1 MKVCRVGLVGA
12 GNVAQRHARV
22 LAGFADARIVGVTDV
37 AAEPAARLAETHG
50 ARSFPDVAA
59 LLSADLDAV
68 YVCVPPFAHGAAE
81 EAVLAAGLPLFV
93 EKPIAVDRE
102 VALRIARL
110 LDSKREP
117 GLDSKRER
125 GAESTSEGRRV
136 LTAVGHHWRYLA
148 VVEQARRIL
157 AGRTIRLVTGAWLDK
172 VPPVGWWPRR
182 DSSGGPV
189 VEQASH
195 VLDLARHL
203 AGEVDEVWAAGDG
216 TPPPVDG
223 ADVDGATA
231 ATLRFASGAVGT
243 LTATCALGWK
253 HRAGLEVYA
262 DGLALAV
269 GEAGLVVR
277 DGDGER
283 EVPGDPEAA
292 RVAVDRA
299 FVDAVRGVGDDI
311 RVPYDEAYRT
321 HLLALAVA
329 ESAATGRVV
338 RVPAGEVGRAD
349 GSSTA
354 ADGSSTAD
362 GTTTAA
368 DGTTTAVAARLER
381 AGV

>member
-22 LAGFADARIVGVTDV
+22 LAGFADTRIVGVTDV
-37 AAEPAARLAETHG
+37 VAESAGRLAESCG
-50 ARSFPDVAA
+50 ARRFPDVAA
-59 LLSADLDAV
+59 LLTADLDAV
-68 YVCVPPFAHGAAE
+68 YVCVPPFAHGATE
-81 EAVLAAGLPLFV
+81 EAVLDAGLPLFV
-93 EKPIAVDRE
+93 EKPIAADRE
-102 VALRIARL
+102 TALRIARRL
-110 LDSKREP
+110 APTPEP
-117 GLDSKRER
+117 E
-125 GAESTSEGRRV
+125 AEPRAEPAIGRPRV

-148 VVEQARRIL
+148 VVEEARRIL
-157 AGRTIRLVTGAWLDK
+157 ADRAIRLVSGAWLDK

-182 DSSGGPV
+182 ESSGGPV

-203 AGEVDEVWAAGDG
+203 AGEVDEVWAVGNG
-216 TPPPVDG
+216 SPPPVDG

-243 LTATCALGWK
+243 LSATCTLGWK

-269 GEAGLVVR
+269 GETGLLVR
-277 DGDGER
+277 DGEN
-283 EVPGDPEAA
+283 EWQIPGDPEAA

-311 RVPYDEAYRT
+311 RVPYAEAYRT

-329 ESAATGRVV
+329 ESAATGQGV
-338 RVPAGEVGRAD
+338 RVPAGTVAE
-349 GSSTA
+349 A
-354 ADGSSTAD
+354 AWT
-362 GTTTAA
+362 
-368 DGTTTAVAARLER
+368 ER